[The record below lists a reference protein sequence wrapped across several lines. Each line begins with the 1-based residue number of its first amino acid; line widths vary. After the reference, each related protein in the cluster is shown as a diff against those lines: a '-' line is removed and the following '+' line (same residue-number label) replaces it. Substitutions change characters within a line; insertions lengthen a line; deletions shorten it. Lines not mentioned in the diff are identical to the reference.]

1 MSISPGEPDYRKER
15 PIYKKGKKELS
26 IKELQERVRSNK
38 AQQGFNLDDPW
49 MDFAYLV
56 GEFGELAEGIKNSE
70 REDVIESIVDMY
82 VFALG
87 LYEMYESDG
96 YELTIKK
103 MIINE
108 RRKYKKS
115 STDYWVRNNREVKEK
130 IKDIIIPKTH
140 KLHTFG
146 ELQIRAFKNKKNK
159 GFNVNALKIEEE
171 YINLGEEISE
181 LFVGLRRGKD
191 DEFLDAL
198 TDVCIYLLGIFEM
211 YKLNGYEYI
220 TKKMRLNEKRYYMK
234 TGQGTFLR
242 EDQM

>member
-1 MSISPGEPDYRKER
+1 MSISKGEPDYREEK
-15 PIYKKGKKELS
+15 PIYKKGKRELS
-26 IKELQERVRSNK
+26 IRDLQQRIRSNK
-38 AQQGFNLDDPW
+38 AKQGFNLNDPW

-70 REDVIESIVDMY
+70 REDVIESVVDMF

-87 LYEMYESDG
+87 LFEMYEVDG
-96 YELTIKK
+96 YEFLIKK

-108 RRKYKKS
+108 NRRYKKS
-115 STDYWVRNNREVKEK
+115 STDYWVRKNREEKEK
-130 IKDIIIPKTH
+130 ISDIIIPENH
-140 KLHTFG
+140 ELHTFG
-146 ELQIRAFKNKKNK
+146 KLQKRAYKNKKNK

-171 YINLGEEISE
+171 YVNLGEEISE

-191 DEFLDAL
+191 EEFLDAL
-198 TDVCIYLLGIFEM
+198 TDVCIYLLGLFEM

-220 TKKMRLNEKRYYMK
+220 TKKMTLNEKRYYMK